1 VTAGER
7 AQPGDFKHATDIEVR
22 FRDTDAMGHTNHA
35 VYLTYAEVAR
45 QHYWTQVAP
54 DAAYDD
60 VPFVIAHAELDFH
73 SPSRVGEVLRV
84 HLRTNW
90 VSRGSF
96 GMTYEIRGRDDGRLV
111 ATAMTVLATYD
122 YSTRAAMPVP
132 EWMRRGLETA
142 EGRRLPGKPES
153 ATPRR

>member
-1 VTAGER
+1 VTAGEHLVR
-7 AQPGDFKHATDIEVR
+7 REFRHSSDIEVR
-22 FRDTDAMGHTNHA
+22 FRDSDAMGHTNHA

-45 QHYWTQVAP
+45 QRYWKHVAP
-54 DAAYDD
+54 DATYDD

-73 SPSRVGEVLRV
+73 SPTRSGEVLRV
-84 HLRTNW
+84 YVRTNW

-96 GMTYEIRGRDDGRLV
+96 GMVYEIRGRDDDRLV

-132 EWMRRGLETA
+132 DWMRRGLENA
-142 EGRRLPGKPES
+142 EGRRLPGKPEG
-153 ATPRR
+153 AAQRR